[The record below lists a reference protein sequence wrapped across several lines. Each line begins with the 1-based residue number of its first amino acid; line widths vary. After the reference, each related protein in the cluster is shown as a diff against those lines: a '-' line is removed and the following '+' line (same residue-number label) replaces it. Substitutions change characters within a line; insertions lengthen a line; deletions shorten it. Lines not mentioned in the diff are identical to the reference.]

1 MNDLPPSAP
10 FESTPAWALWKNPLM
25 LRFIRS
31 RMRPRT
37 AFAWILGVLMLSGFF
52 FLTTYYTAINHGL
65 LSARDAARA
74 AVLPILFLQGLLL
87 MLIATGSVA
96 GGVVEDKVA
105 GTLDY
110 QRLTP
115 MGPFATLV
123 GFLFGLPIRE
133 YVLFALTLPFSVFA
147 IWVGKIPV
155 GSAAAYYGVF
165 LSASILYHL
174 TGLAAG
180 LAAKRWR
187 FATRL
192 TQGMVLLLYLVL
204 PQFSHLGLYFFQ
216 YLTVRPVLM
225 NTIIPLVHES
235 MPAQASEL
243 HPRGPVPFFDL
254 EVSPLVFSLILQG
267 LLSLMFLT
275 ICVRKWR
282 DAECHVLSK
291 AQSLTVFVLLA
302 TLALGTIWPVITGN
316 TELTLPILG
325 TMSGA
330 RIPPEVAATLPLLLS
345 CFLLLSAMVLISI
358 ATPTHGEIL
367 RGWRHTYQKN
377 RWLLSPM
384 RDEAPSGW
392 FALAI
397 AFVAALALTTEM
409 RALHLNGIL
418 AFELLDWTQWIGI
431 PLALVVPILVFH
443 ATISLIEPGRTATYL
458 MLVWGLPCLIGIF
471 VSAALSWHET
481 AIYIGALS
489 PVSHLL
495 YAATRIIPFDPE
507 SHPLAFWNTTGRA
520 LWIGLSLHT
529 LSWFAISFA
538 FFRKHHRLKKQAKN

>member
-1 MNDLPPSAP
+1 MNDLPSAD
-10 FESTPAWALWKNPLM
+10 EHEPAPVWAIWANPLI
-25 LRFIRS
+25 LRFLRS
-31 RMRPRT
+31 RMRPRS

-74 AVLPILFLQGLLL
+74 AMLPILFIQGFLL

-115 MGPFATLV
+115 MGPFSTLV

-133 YVLFALTLPFSVFA
+133 YILFALTLPFAVFA
-147 IWVGKIPV
+147 IWIGDIPI
-155 GSAAAYYGVF
+155 GSAASYYSVF

-225 NTIIPLVHES
+225 DTIIPLIHES
-235 MPAQASEL
+235 IPGQVSQFQ
-243 HPRGPVPFFDL
+243 PRGPVPFFDYQ
-254 EVSPLVFSLILQG
+254 VSPLVFSLALQG

-275 ICVRKWR
+275 ICIRKWK
-282 DAECHVLSK
+282 DAECHILSK
-291 AQSLTVFVLLA
+291 LQSLTVFILLA
-302 TLALGTIWPVITGN
+302 TLALGTIWPVLTGN

-330 RIPPEVAATLPLLLS
+330 RIPPEVAAALPLLLS
-345 CFLLLSAMVLISI
+345 CFLLLIAMMLISI
-358 ATPTHGEIL
+358 VTPTHGEIL
-367 RGWRHTYQKN
+367 KGWRRTYRKN
-377 RWLLSPM
+377 SWMLSPL
-384 RDEAPSGW
+384 RDEAPAGW

-397 AFVAALALTTEM
+397 ALVAVFALGTEM
-409 RALHLNGIL
+409 RELHINGIL

-431 PLALVVPILVFH
+431 PLALVVTILVFH
-443 ATISLIEPGRTATYL
+443 ATISLIEPGRTITYL
-458 MLVWGLPCLIGIF
+458 MLVWGLPCLMGIF
-471 VSAALSWHET
+471 ISAAMSWHEA
-481 AIYIGALS
+481 AIYVAALS
-489 PVSHLL
+489 PVSHLA

-507 SHPLAFWNTTGRA
+507 SHTLAFWDTAGRA
-520 LWIGLSLHT
+520 LWIGLSLHA
-529 LSWFAISFA
+529 LAWFGISFA
-538 FFRKHHRLKKQAKN
+538 FIRKHIALKREARN